1 MGYRLAEAAEA
12 APRKAAEAADPMP
25 AGAVHPNQPA
35 RAAAGPTG
43 PR

>member
-1 MGYRLAEAAEA
+1 MGYRLVEAAEA

-25 AGAVHPNQPA
+25 AGAVRPIQPA
-35 RAAAGPTG
+35 QAAGPTD